1 MARRLVWSPEAVEDL
16 ESIASYISRDS
27 AHYARSVV
35 SRIVAAAESIPDNP
49 HLGREV
55 PELGSPAFRER
66 FVHKFRVI
74 YRVDADRVL
83 VVAIIH
89 GSRLLEALLQ
99 PNADGD
105 RT

>member
-1 MARRLVWSPEAVEDL
+1 MARRLVWSPEALEDL

-27 AHYARSVV
+27 VHYARSVV
-35 SRIVAAAESIPDNP
+35 SRIVATAEFIPDNP

-55 PELGSPAFRER
+55 PELRSPVFRER

-99 PNADGD
+99 PDTGGD